1 VEKCLKLLQK
11 RVGQMKKES
20 QRSTQTDETES
31 DFKSVVTVDKLSN
44 LSVYRLEDDNQD
56 FK

>member
-1 VEKCLKLLQK
+1 
-11 RVGQMKKES
+11 MKKES